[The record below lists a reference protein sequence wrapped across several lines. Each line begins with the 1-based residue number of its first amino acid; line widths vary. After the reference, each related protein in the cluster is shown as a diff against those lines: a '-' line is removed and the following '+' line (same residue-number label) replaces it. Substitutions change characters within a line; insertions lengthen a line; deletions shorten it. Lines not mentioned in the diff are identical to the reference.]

1 MNTAKVIQFPKQ
13 TDPQPKQ
20 EAGKSMYSDKFESG
34 YVMSSR
40 LYRKEVWPFLSDAAR
55 NVYAELENRINGHN
69 KESDFVSYSQLQGG
83 DLVGARKMGRTTV
96 SNALQELI
104 DLGVISVTESG
115 KQGVKKYKLNDISI
129 KDRFTNKTSLV
140 TGLVS
145 QQDQDR
151 FTNKTETSPVTGL
164 TIDNKNYID
173 NKKNSAQEKFEPQSN
188 SMLQF
193 IEYHADNFSDFTLRE
208 LTQTYPVRSDFIAQ
222 AQISFPK
229 LTVAQIE
236 DEIKRLAQ
244 WSVTAE
250 KRTSQ
255 KWMTTWLNWLKN
267 IETKK
272 PKADSQKPPAKKV
285 HRYGQGVINP

>member
-20 EAGKSMYSDKFESG
+20 EAGKSMYSDKFENG

-83 DLVGARKMGRTTV
+83 ELEGARQLSRETV
-96 SNALQELI
+96 RNGIKELLK
-104 DLGVISVTESG
+104 LGVIETIATG
-115 KQGVKKYKLNDISI
+115 KRGMKSYRLNDISI
-129 KDRFTNKTSLV
+129 ANQFGNRTSSVIEPVHKPNQNQFGNRTKTSSV
-140 TGLVS
+140 A
-145 QQDQDR
+145 
-151 FTNKTETSPVTGL
+151 EL

-173 NKKNSAQEKFEPQSN
+173 SNDNSAREKFEPQNN

-208 LTQTYPVRSDFIAQ
+208 LTQVYPVRSDFISQ
-222 AQISFPK
+222 AQTSFPK

-236 DEIKRLAQ
+236 NEIKKLAQ

-272 PKADSQKPPAKKV
+272 PKADSQKTTAKKV
-285 HRYGQGVINP
+285 HRFGQGAIKP